1 MNQKQSAREAKLLL
15 FKPFNVVAPWWR
27 GVPHAPCFA
36 KGFLAFY
43 IFNLQIGQQSGVR
56 KTVVKKATG
65 GAQQPWVSRSPIE
78 GDFYFAGNERQGRDF
93 SLCFLS

>member
-1 MNQKQSAREAKLLL
+1 MGSLMTASTAN
-15 FKPFNVVAPWWR
+15 
-27 GVPHAPCFA
+27 APCFA

-65 GAQQPWVSRSPIE
+65 GSNNRGYRDHRSRAISISREMSAKGAISVCASFPK
-78 GDFYFAGNERQGRDF
+78 
-93 SLCFLS
+93 

>member
-1 MNQKQSAREAKLLL
+1 MGSLMTASTAN
-15 FKPFNVVAPWWR
+15 
-27 GVPHAPCFA
+27 APCFA